1 MSICFRRKTKEQALY
16 DIFEK
21 LDIDIQQK
29 IVLQDRYLRVLEN
42 FHLRSKK
49 LSVAYYTARII
60 VTVGSILVPAFLSI
74 QDSCN
79 DRTIHWITW
88 VLSLGVTISNGFMTL
103 FKLDKKYYFINTTL
117 EMLHSEGWQY
127 IGLTGRYSAKDSDIE
142 ATHENQFKIFF
153 RMAEKIKMRQV
164 EEEFWKFTDTSGVGN
179 ATNHNG
185 ILPSSTPA
193 VKQSTLESLQDDKK
207 AMFSG
212 WLDDMKKS
220 QPSGL
225 KPRAETTF
233 IESDRIIN
241 SPIIDEGENSPR
253 VPESSKETSLPVR
266 SPLSETTFTKTPELL
281 LSPGAIQIPK
291 DTLVEIVPDESSDRE
306 RT

>member
-1 MSICFRRKTKEQALY
+1 MNICTRTKTAEEALY
-16 DIFEK
+16 NVFEK
-21 LDIDIQQK
+21 LDIDMQQK
-29 IVLQDRYLRVLEN
+29 IVLQDRYLRVLHN
-42 FHLRSKK
+42 FHARSKR
-49 LSVAYYTARII
+49 LSFAFYTVRII

-79 DRTIHWITW
+79 DRSVHWVTW
-88 VLSLGVTISNGFMTL
+88 VLSLAVTICNGFMTL

-127 IGLTGRYSAKDSDIE
+127 IGLTGRYAAKDSDIE
-142 ATHENQFKIFF
+142 PTHENQFKIFF

-179 ATNHNG
+179 ATNHAG

-193 VKQSTLESLQDDKK
+193 VKQSSLESLQDDKK

-212 WLDDMKKS
+212 WLEDMKKS

-233 IESDRIIN
+233 IDSDRILN
-241 SPIIDEGENSPR
+241 SPIVDEGENSPR
-253 VPESSKETSLPVR
+253 VPESSKETSLSVR
-266 SPLSETTFTKTPELL
+266 SPLSEPPSAKSAELL
-281 LSPGAIQIPK
+281 LSQTTNQVPK
-291 DTLVEIVPDESSDRE
+291 DTLVEIVPNESDDRE
-306 RT
+306 